1 MLPASKELSRCVTFL
16 KMKELSRGEN
26 IPEDV
31 GPKELSGG
39 VNAPENV
46 GPKELCR
53 GVNVPE
59 NVGLKELCRG
69 VNCEHSSKCGTCRC
83 VNIPQMW
90 DPNGT

>member
-39 VNAPENV
+39 VNVPENV
-46 GPKELCR
+46 GP
-53 GVNVPE
+53 NA
-59 NVGLKELCRG
+59 NY
-69 VNCEHSSKCGTCRC
+69 T
-83 VNIPQMW
+83 IP
-90 DPNGT
+90 